1 VTHFENDAEDA
12 ARLADFCR
20 SLLGS
25 QIDKAAELGCL
36 TVTQRNTVTFDDC
49 HAAAVRT
56 VSSNPPGSFK
66 LSFWRNRLYRV
77 LPALSLSERRRTM
90 VPRRIAPPRFY
101 KFVIG
106 GLMLVALLT
115 VGSIPF
121 FSRDRVKNETIEAS
135 AMGTS
140 TQLGQVVGISV
151 EIYDFSTPE
160 DRQVLVEAFEKGQN
174 NGLVNAL
181 SKMRAVGH
189 CSITGTLGYDV
200 SFIRMIPTPTGR
212 KIRWITNRLLRYGE
226 VYADTQSQS
235 FNLTAGEFDINDT
248 DKSKSTGVLYPAC
261 QLALDKEGQIQFQL
275 NQNPWKLVDII
286 DWKGTAGVN

>member
-1 VTHFENDAEDA
+1 MLLKASRKSY
-12 ARLADFCR
+12 RL
-20 SLLGS
+20 
-25 QIDKAAELGCL
+25 
-36 TVTQRNTVTFDDC
+36 
-49 HAAAVRT
+49 
-56 VSSNPPGSFK
+56 
-66 LSFWRNRLYRV
+66 
-77 LPALSLSERRRTM
+77 
-90 VPRRIAPPRFY
+90 
-101 KFVIG
+101 VIG

-115 VGSIPF
+115 VGSLPF

-140 TQLGQVVGISV
+140 TQLGQIVGISV

-212 KIRWITNRLLRYGE
+212 KIRWITNRLLRFGE

>member
-1 VTHFENDAEDA
+1 M
-12 ARLADFCR
+12 
-20 SLLGS
+20 
-25 QIDKAAELGCL
+25 
-36 TVTQRNTVTFDDC
+36 
-49 HAAAVRT
+49 
-56 VSSNPPGSFK
+56 
-66 LSFWRNRLYRV
+66 
-77 LPALSLSERRRTM
+77 LPK
-90 VPRRIAPPRFY
+90 RITLPKFH

-106 GLMLVALLT
+106 GLVFLALLT
-115 VGSIPF
+115 VGSLPF
-121 FSRDRVKNETIEAS
+121 FSRARVKNETIEAS

-174 NGLVNAL
+174 NGLVSAL

-212 KIRWITNRLLRYGE
+212 KIRWVTNRQLRFGE
-226 VYADTQSQS
+226 VYADSQSQS
-235 FNLTAGEFDINDT
+235 FNLTGGEFDIDDT
-248 DKSKSTGVLYPAC
+248 DKNKSTGVLYPAC
-261 QLALDKEGQIQFQL
+261 QLAIDKQGQLQFQL

>member
-1 VTHFENDAEDA
+1 M
-12 ARLADFCR
+12 LP
-20 SLLGS
+20 
-25 QIDKAAELGCL
+25 KA
-36 TVTQRNTVTFDDC
+36 
-49 HAAAVRT
+49 
-56 VSSNPPGSFK
+56 SPK
-66 LSFWRNRLYRV
+66 
-77 LPALSLSERRRTM
+77 
-90 VPRRIAPPRFY
+90 FY
-101 KFVIG
+101 KLAIG
-106 GLMLVALLT
+106 GSMLVALLT
-115 VGSIPF
+115 VGSLPF
-121 FSRDRVKNETIEAS
+121 FSRDRVKNETIEAT

-140 TQLGQVVGISV
+140 TQLGEIVGVSV

-160 DRQVLVEAFEKGQN
+160 DRQVLVQAFEKGQN

-212 KIRWITNRLLRYGE
+212 KIRWITNRLLRFGE

-261 QLALDKEGQIQFQL
+261 QLAMDKEGQIQFQL

>member
-1 VTHFENDAEDA
+1 MLP
-12 ARLADFCR
+12 R
-20 SLLGS
+20 
-25 QIDKAAELGCL
+25 
-36 TVTQRNTVTFDDC
+36 TFLKS
-49 HAAAVRT
+49 H
-56 VSSNPPGSFK
+56 
-66 LSFWRNRLYRV
+66 
-77 LPALSLSERRRTM
+77 
-90 VPRRIAPPRFY
+90 

-115 VGSIPF
+115 LGSLPF
-121 FSRDRVKNETIEAS
+121 FSREKNETIEAS

-140 TQLGQVVGISV
+140 TQLGQVVGVSL
-151 EIYDFSTPE
+151 EIYEFSTPQ

-174 NGLVNAL
+174 NGLVTAL

-212 KIRWITNRLLRYGE
+212 NIRFITNRLLRFGE

-235 FNLTAGEFDINDT
+235 FNLTAGEFDLNDT
-248 DKSKSTGVLYPAC
+248 DKHKSTGVLYPAC
-261 QLALDKEGQIQFQL
+261 QLAMDKEGKIQFQL
-275 NQNPWKLVDII
+275 NQNPWKLVDVI